1 MVKIYKI
8 KDFVRFTEAGQVNV
22 DGSKRLIEKVAIAA
36 SFHADH
42 NILIDLRATTI
53 AITSM
58 VDVLEL
64 AMYMARYRSLFA
76 NKIANLIPD
85 DRERLVVA
93 ERFRACL
100 QIEGF
105 DYDFFTDFE
114 SAIEWL
120 SETSKPN

>member
-1 MVKIYKI
+1 
-8 KDFVRFTEAGQVNV
+8 
-22 DGSKRLIEKVAIAA
+22 
-36 SFHADH
+36 
-42 NILIDLRATTI
+42 LIDLRETTI

-64 AMYMARYRSLFA
+64 AMYMAHHRSLLA

-93 ERFRACL
+93 ERLRACL

-105 DYDFFTDFE
+105 DYDVFTDFE